1 VIHAQ
6 LPDGVLQEMPEAIRA
21 VLAEARE
28 VEFATISAR
37 GVPVNNPL
45 FHYYG
50 PAGTT
55 IDVATGVAYPAKADR
70 ARRNPR
76 VGLLFAPGIA
86 AQDPVVKGSLP
97 GQVSVEG
104 TAAVPPGDRPVVV
117 ICATASVRDSDIQA
131 NTDRYVRDFLHDHPL
146 RVPWEQD
153 RERVWYYARI
163 YIQCTPRRVLF
174 WPAGASAGTPVVW
187 EAPPRWQA
195 RPSDPA
201 PASRGARREQWP
213 ASPWRDSAEAVLAD
227 IPIPTLT
234 VIDGEGYP
242 LPFPTTGA
250 RMTDEGFE
258 LSLPGTPPWSP
269 AGPACLTFAVS
280 ATFLGTVRHSAART
294 TFTVD
299 RLVGNLPLSGNKLLP
314 GTSAQARKILLGRL
328 AEQLELRN
336 QPMPEVRLIADP
348 AEGAMGMDLH
358 TAPAAHGA
366 PPRTVRT

>member
-6 LPDGVLQEMPEAIRA
+6 LPDGVLQEMPEQIRS

-55 IDVATGVAYPAKADR
+55 IDLATGVAYPAKADR

-97 GQVSVEG
+97 GQVSMEG
-104 TAAVPPGDRPVVV
+104 TPAVSPGDRPVAV

-131 NTDRYVRDFLHDHPL
+131 NTDRYVRDFLRDHPL

-163 YIQCTPRRVLF
+163 YIECTPRRVLF
-174 WPAGASAGTPVVW
+174 WPAGASGGAAPVVW
-187 EAPPRWQA
+187 EAPPQWRA

-201 PASRGARREQWP
+201 PVSRGAGRQEWP
-213 ASPWRDSAEAVLAD
+213 ASAWRETAMAVLAD

-234 VIDGEGYP
+234 VIDADGYP

-250 RMTDEGFE
+250 RITDEGFE
-258 LSLPGTPPWSP
+258 LSLPGRLPWSP

-280 ATFLGTVRHSAART
+280 ATFLGTVRHSAAQAI
-294 TFTVD
+294 FTVD

-314 GTSAQARKILLGRL
+314 GTSPQARKILLSRL
-328 AEQLELRN
+328 EEQLELRN
-336 QPMPEVRLIADP
+336 QPMPEVRLIPD
-348 AEGAMGMDLH
+348 GA
-358 TAPAAHGA
+358 ARAAHGTL
-366 PPRTVRT
+366 PRTARS

>member
-1 VIHAQ
+1 MTHAQ
-6 LPDGVLQEMPEAIRA
+6 LPDGALQEMPEQIRA

-50 PAGTT
+50 AAGTT

-86 AQDPVVKGSLP
+86 AQDPVVKGSLS
-97 GQVSVEG
+97 GQVSTEG
-104 TAAVPPGDRPVVV
+104 TAAVPPGDGPVVV
-117 ICATASVRDSDIQA
+117 ICATASVLDSDIQA
-131 NTDRYVRDFLHDHPL
+131 NTDRYVRDFLRDHPL

-163 YIQCTPRRVLF
+163 YIECTPRRVLF
-174 WPAGASAGTPVVW
+174 WPAGASGGAAPVIW
-187 EAPPRWQA
+187 EAPPQWRA

-201 PASRGARREQWP
+201 PASRGARREEWP
-213 ASPWRDSAEAVLAD
+213 APPWRGSAEAVLAD

-234 VIDGEGYP
+234 VIDDDGYP

-250 RMTDEGFE
+250 RITDEGFE
-258 LSLPGTPPWSP
+258 LSLPGRLPWSP
-269 AGPACLTFAVS
+269 DGPACLTFAVS
-280 ATFLGTVRHSAART
+280 ATFLGTVRHSAAQT
-294 TFTVD
+294 IFTVN

-314 GTSAQARKILLGRL
+314 GTSTQAKKILLARL
-328 AEQLELRN
+328 EEQLELRS
-336 QPMPEVRLIADP
+336 QPIPEVRLLAD
-348 AEGAMGMDLH
+348 E
-358 TAPAAHGA
+358 APRHGRS
-366 PPRTVRT
+366 RT

>member
-1 VIHAQ
+1 MIHAQ
-6 LPDGVLQEMPEAIRA
+6 LPDGVLQEMPEQIRA

-97 GQVSVEG
+97 GQVSLEG
-104 TAAVPPGDRPVVV
+104 TAAVPPADQPVVV

-131 NTDRYVRDFLHDHPL
+131 NTDRYVRDFLRDHPL

-163 YIQCTPRRVLF
+163 YIECTPRRVLF
-174 WPAGASAGTPVVW
+174 WPAGVSGGAAPVVW
-187 EAPPRWQA
+187 EAPPQWRA

-201 PASRGARREQWP
+201 PASRGARREEWP
-213 ASPWRDSAEAVLAD
+213 ASPWRGSAEAVLAD

-234 VIDGEGYP
+234 VIDDDGYP

-250 RMTDEGFE
+250 RITDEGFE
-258 LSLPGTPPWSP
+258 LSLPGRAALVARRARVPDVRGECDLPRDGAAFRGRDDLHRRPSGRKPSAVRQQIATRHVAAGQEDPARPPDGTTGVAEP
-269 AGPACLTFAVS
+269 ADARGPP
-280 ATFLGTVRHSAART
+280 GRGRAAG
-294 TFTVD
+294 D
-299 RLVGNLPLSGNKLLP
+299 RLP
-314 GTSAQARKILLGRL
+314 GLNSVKI
-328 AEQLELRN
+328 
-336 QPMPEVRLIADP
+336 
-348 AEGAMGMDLH
+348 
-358 TAPAAHGA
+358 
-366 PPRTVRT
+366 